1 MFEFYKMSSIPNT
14 DTFITGVDGVITS
27 VCFVIAAIII
37 AVPKI
42 LTSCKKRNQ
51 LDLKIKHLSNLISL
65 SESERNSI
73 EHCTSPNCV
82 VINMEDLKKG
92 KKRYSLANVEGLV
105 ESKEWA

>member
-1 MFEFYKMSSIPNT
+1 MSSST
-14 DTFITGVDGVITS
+14 DPTITLTS
-27 VCFVIAAIII
+27 IDSIVTSICFVFAALII

-73 EHCTSPNCV
+73 EQSTSPNAV
-82 VINMEDLKKG
+82 VIELKDLKEG
-92 KKRYSLANVEGLV
+92 KKRYSLANVEGLT
-105 ESKEWA
+105 EK

>member
-1 MFEFYKMSSIPNT
+1 MSSSADPT
-14 DTFITGVDGVITS
+14 ITLTS
-27 VCFVIAAIII
+27 IDSIVTCICFVFAALIV

-82 VINMEDLKKG
+82 VINMEDLKNG

-105 ESKEWA
+105 ESKE